1 MEGSFTGLDF
11 ILRRMEKDI
20 EGFMQA
26 RVVICLHQYKMCGN
40 ELQRSRS
47 ESGNTNE
54 EEEESKPRGTG
65 EK

>member
-1 MEGSFTGLDF
+1 
-11 ILRRMEKDI
+11 MEKDI